1 MAVET
6 RGIVLMRG
14 ERGPGVKV
22 EVLADQSRLS
32 LVSASGLIGDWE
44 IGSFGI
50 KSLHEGFAIWAE
62 GEEFVLKTENDVGL
76 AREMGL
82 ETASP
87 RMARRVAAARRKR
100 DLPWPDPIPE
110 APRSYLSAIALSVG
124 GMLVIAG
131 SLLLRGDPGLADR
144 SVESGLRAAGNFWSS
159 FAGAGLLV
167 LVSAILLA
175 IRARGARALAIVSVV
190 ALVFVFG
197 NAAQR
202 SAPGPDLLIA
212 YGFIAGG
219 TVIGLAVLFGGVL
232 GEAD

>member
-1 MAVET
+1 
-6 RGIVLMRG
+6 
-14 ERGPGVKV
+14 
-22 EVLADQSRLS
+22 
-32 LVSASGLIGDWE
+32 
-44 IGSFGI
+44 
-50 KSLHEGFAIWAE
+50 
-62 GEEFVLKTENDVGL
+62 
-76 AREMGL
+76 
-82 ETASP
+82 
-87 RMARRVAAARRKR
+87 
-100 DLPWPDPIPE
+100 
-110 APRSYLSAIALSVG
+110 
-124 GMLVIAG
+124 
-131 SLLLRGDPGLADR
+131 
-144 SVESGLRAAGNFWSS
+144 LRAAGNFWSS

>member
-1 MAVET
+1 LAVET

-14 ERGPGVKV
+14 GRAPGIEV
-22 EVLADQSRLS
+22 EVLVDRSRLS
-32 LVSASGLIGDWE
+32 LVSGSGLIGEWE
-44 IGSFGI
+44 VGSFGI

-82 ETASP
+82 QTASP
-87 RMARRVAAARRKR
+87 RMARRVAASRRKR

-110 APRSYLSAIALSVG
+110 APRSYLSAIALAVG
-124 GMLVIAG
+124 GVLVIAG
-131 SLLLRGDPGLADR
+131 SLLLRGDPALADR

-219 TVIGLAVLFGGVL
+219 TVIGLAVLFGGFL
-232 GEAD
+232 GELD

>member
-32 LVSASGLIGDWE
+32 LVSGSGLIGDWE
-44 IGSFGI
+44 VGSFGI
-50 KSLHEGFAIWAE
+50 KSLHDGFAIWAE
-62 GEEFVLKTENDVGL
+62 GEEFVLRTDNDVAI

-82 ETASP
+82 RTASP
-87 RMARRVAAARRKR
+87 RMARRVAASQRKK
-100 DLPWPDPIPE
+100 DPPWPDPIPE
-110 APRSYLSAIALSVG
+110 APRSYVSAIALAVGSV
-124 GMLVIAG
+124 LVIAG
-131 SLLLRGDPGLADR
+131 SLLLRDDPALADR
-144 SVESGLRAAGNFWSS
+144 SVEAGLGAGGNYWSA
-159 FAGAGLLV
+159 FAGGGLLV
-167 LVSAILLA
+167 LVAALLLA
-175 IRARGARALAIVSVV
+175 LRARGARAVAIVSVV
-190 ALVFVFG
+190 ALVVVFG

-202 SAPGPDLLIA
+202 SAPGPDFLIA

-219 TVIGLAVLFGGVL
+219 AVIGLAVLFGGFL